1 MPVYDLTLSLSK
13 HTPVFPGEKKPRI
26 EAGAQIEKDGYNTL
40 RYEFGTHFGTHID
53 APLHMI
59 AGGKTLSDYPAQKF
73 TGEAIIL
80 DVRGQATI
88 THSLDGV
95 KKGDIVLFYTGN
107 ISRLHEPDYFSKYP
121 VISPLTAQ
129 EMVERGVSIVGL
141 DSFTPDGPPYD
152 LHRLFLGN
160 DVLIVENLVIPEVL
174 IGQRIQLFIGP
185 LPIQGADGAPCRVL
199 AVSGMK

>member
-1 MPVYDLTLSLSK
+1 MPVYDLTLSLSE

-26 EAGAQIEKDGYNTL
+26 EPGAQIEKDGYNTL

-59 AGGKTLSDYPAQKF
+59 AGGKTLSDYPGEKF

-88 THSLDGV
+88 HHSLDGV
-95 KKGDIVLFYTGN
+95 KKGDVVLFYTGN
-107 ISRLHEPDYFSKYP
+107 ISRLHEPDYFSNYP
-121 VISPLTAQ
+121 VISPITAQ
-129 EMVERGVSIVGL
+129 GMVERGVSIVGL

-174 IGQRIQLFIGP
+174 IGKRVQLFIGP
-185 LPIQGADGAPCRVL
+185 LPIQNADGAPCRVL
-199 AVSGMK
+199 AID

>member
-1 MPVYDLTLSLSK
+1 MPVYDLTLILSEE
-13 HTPVFPGEKKPRI
+13 TPVFPGEKKPRI
-26 EAGAQIEKDGYNTL
+26 EPGAQIEKDGYNTL

-53 APLHMI
+53 APLHML
-59 AGGKTLSDYPAQKF
+59 AGGKTLSDYPAEKF

-80 DVRGQATI
+80 DARGQTSISPA
-88 THSLDGV
+88 LDRV
-95 KKGDIVLFYTGN
+95 KKGDMVLFYTGN
-107 ISRLHEPDYFSKYP
+107 ITRLQEPDYFSNYP
-121 VISPLTAQ
+121 VIAPSIAQ

-174 IGQRIQLFIGP
+174 IGQRVQIFIGP
-185 LPIQGADGAPCRVL
+185 LPIKGADGAPCRVL
-199 AVSGMK
+199 AVSK